1 MRPTIWRDVVSEA
14 LARYREINLLY
25 RIGETIG
32 GCLEAEEIPHLVL
45 REIHRIVE
53 ADVGMVILLAEPVV
67 GTDGDAQGIAAS
79 FGADE
84 CVRVLHEGCRE
95 VVERACDTGQPTIV
109 DLPSAQA
116 GSASAQVESVTRRPS
131 LSASASIR
139 SVLCAPIK
147 TPERALGALVLGRS
161 REQPE
166 FTAGDGKLALTL
178 AHQAAISL
186 ETARLHQEEVKRQ
199 RLEEELAIGRQI
211 QLSLLPEGCPV
222 VPGWEFAA
230 VYRPARHVG
239 GDLYDFIQLPGES
252 GHWGMVIADVTGKGI
267 PAALFMAFSRT
278 AIRSEAMNGRSPA
291 TILQRANR
299 LIVRDI
305 RYRLF
310 LSAFYATLDTRSGR
324 LTYAN
329 GGHNWPLW
337 RQADTGE
344 TCWLAAR
351 GVVLGAFQ
359 DVELEEGTVE
369 VRPGDLLVFY
379 TDGVT
384 EARSPGG
391 ALFGEE
397 RLRAAVRANA
407 DAGAQQVQEAIVA
420 AVEAFTGDTPQSD
433 DLTLFVVKRQE

>member
-116 GSASAQVESVTRRPS
+116 GCVTRRPL
-131 LSASASIR
+131 LSAGADIC

-147 TPERALGALVLGRS
+147 TPERTLGALVLGRLDGQS
-161 REQPE
+161 E